1 MPEPEI
7 TAAVA
12 AERLGVSVKT
22 IHRMVDDGR
31 LTPALKFPG
40 LRGPYLFTEEEIARA
55 AAAPVAPEA
64 ASA

>member
-40 LRGPYLFTEEEIARA
+40 LRGPYLFTEEEIQRA
-55 AAAPVAPEA
+55 LAAPAEA